1 MKCAAAGCSWTD
13 VPTTN
18 PCSVCG
24 RQVLHMC
31 SNDIYD
37 GAELSKRFCSRD
49 CVRAFFAAESDSQEL
64 TPSSTSGI
72 SHSSQDVLIDLAQ
85 GDPEAVEEH
94 PNDVSLV
101 LFANTSC
108 SECSICSQRS
118 GISESFRSTLS

>member
-1 MKCAAAGCSWTD
+1 MIS
-13 VPTTN
+13 TT
-18 PCSVCG
+18 
-24 RQVLHMC
+24 
-31 SNDIYD
+31 
-37 GAELSKRFCSRD
+37 ELSYRKGKHALATHISLGLTVYTCRFCSRD